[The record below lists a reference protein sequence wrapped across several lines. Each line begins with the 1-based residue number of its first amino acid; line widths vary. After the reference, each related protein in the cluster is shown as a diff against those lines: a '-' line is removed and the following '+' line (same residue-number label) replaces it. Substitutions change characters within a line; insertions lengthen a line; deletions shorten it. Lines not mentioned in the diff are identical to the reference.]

1 MLLKRY
7 APNVVDATTAQ
18 IKQAVND
25 TIPKVAPMFWAFRV
39 MVGAGFLMLFIFA
52 ASFYYCATREA
63 GNKPWLLKLALYGI
77 PLPWIAAELGWFVA
91 EYGRQPWSIGE
102 VLPTYLSTS
111 TLQTGDLVFSLAG
124 FIGFYTLLLVA
135 ELYLM
140 FRYAR
145 LGPSSLHTGR
155 YALEKGG
162 ASVMSAQPQKSLD
175 I

>member
-1 MLLKRY
+1 M
-7 APNVVDATTAQ
+7 
-18 IKQAVND
+18 
-25 TIPKVAPMFWAFRV
+25 
-39 MVGAGFLMLFIFA
+39 
-52 ASFYYCATREA
+52 
-63 GNKPWLLKLALYGI
+63 
-77 PLPWIAAELGWFVA
+77 
-91 EYGRQPWSIGE
+91 
-102 VLPTYLSTS
+102 LPTYLSTS

-135 ELYLM
+135 EMYLM

-162 ASVMSAQPQKSLD
+162 ASVMSAQPQNSLD